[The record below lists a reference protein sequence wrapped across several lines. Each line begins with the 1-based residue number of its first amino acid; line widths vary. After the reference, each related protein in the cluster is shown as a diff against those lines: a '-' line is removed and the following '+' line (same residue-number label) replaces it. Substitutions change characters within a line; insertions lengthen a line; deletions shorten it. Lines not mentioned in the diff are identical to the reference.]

1 MRLWL
6 FRVFQRLSSQLVV
19 PWMKVAV
26 VASTLGLL
34 AFGTYGLINL
44 RMEFRPEWLMDPK
57 SESKATITLFLLSYW
72 RPFYD
77 GVPVL

>member
-1 MRLWL
+1 
-6 FRVFQRLSSQLVV
+6 VFQRLSSQLVV

-26 VASTLGLL
+26 VASTLALL

-57 SESKATITLFLLSYW
+57 SESKVMPSLFFSLL
-72 RPFYD
+72 
-77 GVPVL
+77 LAAIL